1 MSSPLTLS
9 DDEAANQAARPQR
22 LALLAIIAG
31 AIGIAFAP
39 IFVRL
44 SDVGPVASA
53 VWRVGLATPLLF
65 LLAAISHKRRARH
78 TDPGPPP
85 FQAFFIQGSALGLG
99 FCGLS
104 FAADLGFW
112 HYSIEFTT
120 VANST
125 LLANLAPIFVA
136 LAAWLL
142 FKDPPNRGLVMGL
155 ALAMIGCVILMFTS
169 LELGNRNLI
178 GDVLGI
184 ATAMA
189 YAAYQ
194 LSVAKLSRRFDPLTI
209 MAWSSLITTPIL
221 VLLAVILGEQ
231 IWPSSGFGWGAVIAL
246 AVISHAGGQT
256 CIAYG
261 FAHLNSTF
269 ASTSLLLQ
277 PVVAAL
283 LAWVIFGEALGPLHI
298 IGGLVVLTG
307 IYLARR
313 AS

>member
-1 MSSPLTLS
+1 MSSPLAIP
-9 DDEAANQAARPQR
+9 DEELAGRAKQQR
-22 LALLAIIAG
+22 LALIAIIAG

-65 LLAAISHKRRARH
+65 LLASLSHQRHMRRG
-78 TDPGPPP
+78 TDGPNP
-85 FQAFFIQGSALGLG
+85 FKAAFLSGSALGLG

-142 FKDPPNRGLVMGL
+142 FKDPPNRQLLTGL
-155 ALAMIGCVILMFTS
+155 ALAMLGCGILMFTS
-169 LELGNRNLI
+169 LELGSRNII
-178 GDVLGI
+178 GDVLGV

-194 LSVAKLSRRFDPLTI
+194 LSVARLSKRFDPLTI

-221 VLLAVILGEQ
+221 VILAIALGEP
-231 IWPSSGFGWGAVIAL
+231 IWPGSAHGWGAVLAL
-246 AVISHAGGQT
+246 AIISHAGGQT

-283 LAWVIFGEALGPLHI
+283 LAWVIFSEALGPLHI
-298 IGGLVVLTG
+298 FGGLVVLGG